1 MKAQEIKS
9 LKKQGKT
16 IPQIAK
22 LTGLTVKQVEYKLYR
37 QKETVKEQLSKN
49 ENLEIKRLFRN
60 GVKVSEL
67 SKKFNVTP
75 ETIRNK
81 VREYLP
87 LSPKAGVPHVKRL
100 NDKNKKEI
108 EKLYKKGVK
117 LTDIAEK
124 LSIPKEN
131 VVAYISRHGLA
142 DRKKP
147 TTEITKELK
156 KQFNEDYQNGMNLS
170 QIARKY
176 KTTPQTVKKYI
187 KNYKRVQEPFTVT
200 EEMANDFVEL
210 YYQGIKVLEI
220 AKRFKTSKQT
230 VYKHLK
236 KKGVFIG

>member
-37 QKETVKEQLSKN
+37 QKETTKEQLSKN
-49 ENLEIKRLFRN
+49 ENLEIKRLFKN
-60 GVKVSEL
+60 GMKVSEL

-75 ETIRNK
+75 ETIRSK

-87 LSPKAGVPHVKRL
+87 LSPKAGIPHVKRL
-100 NDKNKKEI
+100 NDKNKKEL

-124 LSIPKEN
+124 LNIPLKN
-131 VVAYISRHGLA
+131 VTTHISRHGLA
-142 DRKKP
+142 DRNTNKI
-147 TTEITKELK
+147 EITDELK

-170 QIARKY
+170 KIARKHH
-176 KTTPQTVKKYI
+176 TRPQTVKKYI
-187 KNYKRVQEPFTVT
+187 KNYKQVQEPFTVT

-210 YYQGIKVLEI
+210 YIKGIKVSEI